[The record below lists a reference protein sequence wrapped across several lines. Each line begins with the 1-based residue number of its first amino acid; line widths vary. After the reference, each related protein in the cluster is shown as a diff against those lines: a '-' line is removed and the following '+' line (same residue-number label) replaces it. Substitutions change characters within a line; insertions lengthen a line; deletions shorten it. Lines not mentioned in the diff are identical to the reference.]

1 MITLRFGVWLF
12 GLLRNGNDM
21 TELPRIENELKLC
34 YSKTLDCKICFDS
47 GSAFDYIPS
56 SLLKSLREKGFPI
69 EEYKTDT
76 DAVFSDGSSE
86 KYNHCYLITLPL
98 SPFCLYRYFFLES
111 KRDYILLGRRFLKKY
126 VIVYHRDKIILQD
139 NHPEEFNVLVPIEER
154 DGSYFVKLSIN
165 GRENDYYLD
174 TGHSD
179 AVTLPLEDKQYA
191 ISPLKEEKFNLSY
204 LTGVKKLYKEII
216 EDRGLLEIGGI
227 SKHGP
232 IDYADY
238 YKRPYWFNPVIAF
251 ADFMVDL
258 KNNVL
263 GLIKK

>member
-1 MITLRFGVWLF
+1 
-12 GLLRNGNDM
+12 M
-21 TELPRIENELKLC
+21 TEFPRIENELKLC
-34 YSKTLDCKICFDS
+34 YSKALDCNICFDS

-56 SLLKSLREKGFPI
+56 SLLKRLREKGFPI

-76 DAVFSDGSSE
+76 NAVFSDGSSE
-86 KYNHCYLITLPL
+86 KYNQCYLITLPL
-98 SPFCLYRYFFLES
+98 SPFCLYRNFFLES
-111 KRDYILLGRRFLKKY
+111 KRDYILLGKRFLKKY
-126 VIVYHRDKIILQD
+126 VVVYHQDKIIVQED
-139 NHPEEFNVLVPIEER
+139 QPEEFNVLVPIEER

-165 GRENDYYLD
+165 GREKDYYLD

-191 ISPLKEEKFNLSY
+191 ISPLREENSY
-204 LTGVKKLYKEII
+204 MTLANGAKRPYRDII

-251 ADFMVDL
+251 ADFMIDL
-258 KNNVL
+258 KNHIL

>member
-1 MITLRFGVWLF
+1 MNSIIEF
-12 GLLRNGNDM
+12 
-21 TELPRIENELKLC
+21 PRIETELKLC
-34 YSKTLDCKICFDS
+34 YSKTLDCKICFDT
-47 GSAFDYIPS
+47 GSDADFVPS
-56 SLLKSLREKGFPI
+56 SLLSRFKEKGFAI
-69 EEYKTDT
+69 EDCETNSNMT
-76 DAVFSDGSSE
+76 FSDGSSVN
-86 KYNHCYLITLPL
+86 YNQCKLITLPL
-98 SPFCLYRYFFLES
+98 SPFCWYRSLFYES
-111 KRDYILLGRRFLKKY
+111 NNDYILLGKRFMKRY
-126 VIVYHRDKIILQD
+126 VVVYHLDKIILQD

-191 ISPLKEEKFNLSY
+191 ISPLREENSY
-204 LTGVKKLYKEII
+204 MTLANGAKRPYRDII

-258 KNNVL
+258 KKNVL

>member
-1 MITLRFGVWLF
+1 
-12 GLLRNGNDM
+12 M
-21 TELPRIENELKLC
+21 TEFPRIENELKLC
-34 YSKTLDCKICFDS
+34 YSKALDCNICFDS
-47 GSAFDYIPS
+47 GSAYDYIPS
-56 SLLKSLREKGFPI
+56 SLLKRLKEKGFPI

-76 DAVFSDGSSE
+76 NAVFSDGSSE

-111 KRDYILLGRRFLKKY
+111 KRDYILLGKRFLKKY
-126 VIVYHRDKIILQD
+126 VVVYHQDKIILQE

-174 TGHSD
+174 TGHPE
-179 AVTLPLEDKQYA
+179 AVSLPLEDKQFA
-191 ISPLKEEKFNLSY
+191 ISPLKEEKVNLSFIN
-204 LTGVKKLYKEII
+204 GAKNQYKGII

-227 SKHGP
+227 SKHGL
-232 IDYADY
+232 IDYTEY
-238 YKRPYWFNPVIAF
+238 YKRPYMFSPVIAF
-251 ADFMVDL
+251 ADFMLDL

-263 GLIKK
+263 GLIRK